1 MDVPLISVI
10 IPVYNV
16 EEYIEHCIKNIL
28 LQTYTNIEVII
39 VNDGSLDNSITIAK
53 KLTEDDSRFIFL
65 DKENGGQSDARN
77 AGLDIATGDY
87 IFFCDPTD
95 TLRTLV

>member
-28 LQTYTNIEVII
+28 LQTYTNIEVIMVVLMI
-39 VNDGSLDNSITIAK
+39 VSLLQK
-53 KLTEDDSRFIFL
+53 KLQKMTLVLFILIRKMVDSRTP
-65 DKENGGQSDARN
+65 EMQ
-77 AGLDIATGDY
+77 
-87 IFFCDPTD
+87 
-95 TLRTLV
+95 V

>member
-39 VNDGSLDNSITIAK
+39 VNDGSLDDSITIAK
-53 KLTEDDSRFIFL
+53 KLTEDDSRFSISIKKWWTVGRPKCRF
-65 DKENGGQSDARN
+65 R
-77 AGLDIATGDY
+77 Y
-87 IFFCDPTD
+87 CDG
-95 TLRTLV
+95 